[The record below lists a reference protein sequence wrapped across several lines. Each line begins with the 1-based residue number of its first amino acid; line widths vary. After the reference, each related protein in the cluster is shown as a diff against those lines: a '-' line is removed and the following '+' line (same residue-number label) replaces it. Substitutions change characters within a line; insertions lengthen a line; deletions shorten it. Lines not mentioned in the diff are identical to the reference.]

1 MTAGARDEFT
11 LRLDGAQH
19 ALDLRI
25 AARVTADAR
34 PYLHYVRGGPPAP
47 DEWAAARRAAVTERA
62 DDADEALLRARLAEI
77 AGTLRTDTRATVAEV
92 GEDGI
97 AVCQAGL
104 DRSGAPWLERAPV
117 VTWTALLPMLAAA
130 KDERI
135 FQLAGRFG
143 QLDRSAIKEGVR
155 GCLAGVPRTDGLLVV
170 CRPAGWPVLEWTAS
184 AIVEGRPGAS
194 LMRVSGT
201 AGLAPVADT
210 LASLTTEAPLRAS
223 YRLMVAVVDQASGKV
238 HTEARKVFGPGDE
251 PGTESS
257 LALRRP
263 PGDSRDTTLA
273 IFSDDGSPDQ
283 PLALYSVPLPS
294 QRVFDV
300 QMVLDGPGRVRVAE
314 PSGAT
319 VHRGTWAQVSDEIPD
334 QVSMTLGPTDLVCA
348 VDLCGPRERLRLVR
362 ALLASL
368 KDEYPESGSLRV
380 AMLTCTDH
388 NFERGHERDGVVKGI
403 PPSPVSE
410 ALDWLD
416 HREAVRVTYAPAA
429 PIEDLLHEASIMLGK
444 SHEAGRATRLLLV
457 GGRRPHPESAEKL
470 QRCPHKYKWRDGLGR
485 LTGPVGAR
493 CVAVADAKPTAPS
506 QLKIWESLGPDG
518 LRWLPEATGQLVG
531 EDLGLLSSHVQQ
543 IPIPLPN
550 PE

>member
-1 MTAGARDEFT
+1 MTARAREEFT

-25 AARVTADAR
+25 VARVADDAG
-34 PYLHYVRGGPPAP
+34 PYHRYFRGGLPTPE
-47 DEWAAARRAAVTERA
+47 EWAAARRVAVTER
-62 DDADEALLRARLAEI
+62 DHDGDEALLRARLAEI
-77 AGTLRTDTRATVAEV
+77 AGTLRADTRATVVEV

-104 DRSGAPWLERAPV
+104 DRAGAPWLERVPV
-117 VTWTALLPMLAAA
+117 MTWTSLLPMLSAA

-135 FQLAGRFG
+135 VQLAGRFD
-143 QLDRSAIKEGVR
+143 QLDRPAIKEGVR

-170 CRPAGWPVLEWTAS
+170 CPAGWPVLEWTAS
-184 AIVEGRPGAS
+184 AIVESRSGAR
-194 LMRVSGT
+194 LLRVSGT

-210 LASLTTEAPLRAS
+210 LARLTTEAPLRAS
-223 YRLMVAVVDQASGKV
+223 YQLMVAVVDQVSGKV

-251 PGTESS
+251 PGTESR

-300 QMVLDGPGRVRVAE
+300 QLVLDGRGRVRVAE

-319 VHRGTWAQVSDEIPD
+319 KHRGTWAQVHDEIPD

-368 KDEYPESGSLRV
+368 EDEYPESGSLRV

-403 PPSPVSE
+403 PPGPVSE

-416 HREAVRVTYAPAA
+416 HRDAVRVTYAPAA
-429 PIEDLLHEASIMLGK
+429 PIEDLLHEASIMLDK
-444 SHEAGRATRLLLV
+444 SRKAGRATRLLLV
-457 GGRRPHPESAEKL
+457 GGRRPHPESAEKF

-531 EDLGLLSSHVQQ
+531 EDLGLLSSHAQQ